1 MACGRGMKL
10 KELESHL
17 GDVDVF
23 EKPKVLLEQYPTT
36 PHLAACMLHTIHST
50 YNDLED
56 KHVLDLG
63 CGCGVL
69 SIGAVMLGASKVT
82 GIDIDEDALE
92 MCRQNADFFDIEN
105 IDLELH
111 DVTSMAPEV
120 IERLKGTVDT
130 VVMNPPFGT
139 KRNEGID
146 MEFVKTALH
155 LTDNVVYSLHKSST
169 REHIEKKAEDWGVKM
184 EVLAKMRFDLKQT
197 LKFHKKKSLDIEVD
211 FIKFSH
217 KKSKLKP
224 QNKV

>member
-10 KELESHL
+10 KELQSHL

-92 MCRQNADFFDIEN
+92 ICRQNADFFDIEN

>member
-1 MACGRGMKL
+1 MDGFFPQMACGRGMKL
-10 KELESHL
+10 KELQSHL

-36 PHLAACMLHTIHST
+36 PHLA
-50 YNDLED
+50 
-56 KHVLDLG
+56 
-63 CGCGVL
+63 
-69 SIGAVMLGASKVT
+69 
-82 GIDIDEDALE
+82 DEDALE
-92 MCRQNADFFDIEN
+92 ICRQNADFFDIEN